1 MNGMAEWLRTRLDAL
16 LSWLLPGR
24 GGHRGSSG
32 TGVLCGTAVATAT
45 VASTAPRAPRRL
57 VHVRRVPPGLLL
69 LCGEDSRL
77 VRPYVRAPKACQS
90 PPAHDV
96 RRRELAERVRMLN
109 AWSSGGCGRR

>member
-1 MNGMAEWLRTRLDAL
+1 MAGWLRTLLEAL

-32 TGVLCGTAVATAT
+32 TGVLCVT
-45 VASTAPRAPRRL
+45 VIAIASAASTAARPRRL

-77 VRPYVRAPKACQS
+77 VRPYVGTQERWQS